1 MNVTLA
7 YGQTGLEVP
16 FPEGRTTVISPSHT
30 PGLPDERA
38 AVLAG
43 LRTPIGMPPLSW
55 CLQPGQKVCVIF
67 SDITRAT
74 PNERIIPW
82 LLEELEKIGGLDIV
96 LLNGTGTH
104 RPNTPEELARLLTP
118 EVTARY
124 RVVNHDGEAESD
136 LVQVGVTRHGAP
148 AWLNRLAV
156 EADWRIVTGFIEPHF
171 FAGFSGGPKGIM
183 PGVAGLKTVMSNHG
197 AKHIGDAQAAFGITE
212 GNPIWEE
219 MRDIALMAGPSFLL
233 NVTLNE
239 QRQITGV
246 FAGDLIGAH
255 RQGIE
260 HVRRSA
266 MQDVAQPFDVV
277 VTTNSGYPLD
287 LNLYQGVK
295 GLSAAARIVRPGG
308 VIILA
313 CEAREGVPAGSPM
326 DRLLRGAETMA
337 ALRDQLAQPGF
348 SAPEQWQAQILAQIC
363 GQARVLVRS
372 SLPDHVLSELHLEP
386 CADIGTAVASLLNE
400 MGPEARVAVL
410 PQGPLTVP
418 QLRSASER
426 LAEALSVLRAPVGK
440 ATKRALEEASRQ
452 WEACLPFVQA
462 AMEHVAS
469 HYDEVD
475 PDAPEV
481 WLALHGLYL
490 AMEKRE
496 SRLRPSILQVFTLP
510 ENRSD
515 ALFGDVP
522 IEDGARILAAV
533 CGANLGPIKDL
544 LSNAQASECVR
555 GEVVGVV
562 RVLEAWG
569 EIERAQSIEFF
580 RSLLAKPFP
589 AETPAVVAF
598 CVCEVLN
605 LGERCL
611 DAEIRRAFAD
621 GRVDCQVVTEKEA
634 FRTRDWL
641 PPAFANTDKPGPAAD
656 EMSWWGTLEENDD
669 EPVDWDEK
677 EDWDS
682 EPDFDD
688 TLPDWAPPS
697 PYVAPDHLAPQ
708 PYVAPPKVGR
718 NEPCP
723 CGSGKKYKKCCGAN

>member
-7 YGQTGLEVP
+7 YGQTGLEVA

-38 AVLAG
+38 AVVAG
-43 LRTPIGMPPLSW
+43 LRNPIGMAPLFE

-82 LLEELEKIGGLDIV
+82 LLEELERIGGLDIV

-124 RVVNHDGEAESD
+124 RVVNHDCEAEDD

-148 AWLNRLAV
+148 ALLNRLAV

-197 AKHIGDAQAAFGITE
+197 AMHIGNPQAAFGITE

-219 MRDIALMAGPSFLL
+219 MRDLALMAGRSFLL

-246 FAGDLIGAH
+246 FAGDLIAAH

-277 VTTNSGYPLD
+277 VATTSGYPLD

-326 DRLLRGAETMA
+326 DRLLRGAESMV

-363 GQARVLVRS
+363 GQARVLVHS
-372 SLPDHVLSELHLEP
+372 SLPDHVLSELNLEP
-386 CADIGTAVASLLNE
+386 CADIGAAVASLLDQL
-400 MGPEARVAVL
+400 GPEARVAVL

-418 QLRSASER
+418 QVRPPSER
-426 LAEALSVLRAPVGK
+426 LAEALSVLRGHPNRVP
-440 ATKRALEEASRQ
+440 RQALEEAVRQ
-452 WEACLPFVQA
+452 WEAFLPFVQE
-462 AMEHVAS
+462 AMERIVA
-469 HYDEVD
+469 D
-475 PDAPEV
+475 PEGFLPEEPDV
-481 WLALHGLYL
+481 CLVSYGFYL
-490 AMEKRE
+490 AAEKRE
-496 SRLRPSILQVFTLP
+496 TRLFPLILRLFSLP
-510 ENRSD
+510 DEQ
-515 ALFGDVP
+515 AYELFGD
-522 IEDGARILAAV
+522 IGTQDGARLLAAV
-533 CGANLGPIKDL
+533 CGGDPERIKAL
-544 LSNAQASECVR
+544 LFDASASQFVRSECLR
-555 GEVVGVV
+555 TWRALEV
-562 RVLEAWG
+562 WG
-569 EIERAQSIEFF
+569 EISHEQHVDLL
-580 RSLLAKPFP
+580 RSLLARPFP
-589 AETPAVVAF
+589 GENPYLVAM
-598 CVCEVLN
+598 CVSAALDLADPS
-605 LGERCL
+605 LGP
-611 DAEIRRAFAD
+611 EIRQAYAD
-621 GRVDCQVVTEKEA
+621 RRVDQHVVGLNEA
-634 FRTRDWL
+634 LDELISPRPLAGRLDR
-641 PPAFANTDKPGPAAD
+641 PAPAAD
-656 EMSWWGTLEENDD
+656 EVGWWSAFDD
-669 EPVDWDEK
+669 EQPADSAGGEGWDDAIPY
-677 EDWDS
+677 EDS
-682 EPDFDD
+682 
-688 TLPDWAPPS
+688 LPDWAPPS
-697 PYVAPDHLAPQ
+697 RFVAPDDIAPQ
-708 PYVAPPKVGR
+708 PYIAPPKVGR